1 MDGKQKHSGRI
12 SPIGRVGWIAWMGI
26 SPWLIIG
33 TTLVLAPIFIF
44 MTFDSVRKQ
53 KEHTIRVFTEKGDTL
68 IRAFEAGVRSSR
80 MERQADFFQ
89 LQKLLM
95 ETAQQPDIDFITV
108 TDTKGT
114 IIADSDPFLI
124 GENYGRELDLE
135 RLSQASGIAWRLA
148 QNPDG
153 VDTFEVFR
161 RFAPSG
167 SQDVRLPEEKASAGK
182 DGRASRL
189 VIFIGLNVGP
199 IEAARKDATRHT
211 ILMAA
216 LLLFIGL
223 SGVISLF
230 LAQGYRTARSSLSRI
245 KVFTDSLVEHMPIGL
260 VALDN
265 GDRVIAFNQA
275 AESIL
280 RLSAREII
288 GSRGRD
294 SLPRPFPEIITA
306 LAEKK
311 GVMEREADC
320 HLAAE
325 KTIPLE
331 VIATTLFEADGA
343 FLGSVVLFLDLT
355 EIRHLKKEIARSQRL
370 ASLGNLAAGVAHE
383 IRNPLSSIKG
393 FATYFKERYR
403 DNPADAETADIMVQ
417 EVERLN
423 RVITQLLD
431 FARPVTLEQKLTAL
445 PPLISH
451 SLKMIAGQAEVKHI
465 AIQTDMSDCPE
476 VMIDADKMKQV
487 LLNLFLNAL
496 EMMTAG
502 GILQVNVKA
511 VGEHAVHIVISDS
524 GPGID
529 RKHLAHIFDPYFT
542 TRSAGTGLG
551 LSIVHKIIE
560 AHDGEIRVEST
571 PGAGAVFTILLP
583 IGEKEGRHADA

>member
-1 MDGKQKHSGRI
+1 MDAKKKHTGT
-12 SPIGRVGWIAWMGI
+12 IALMGI

-33 TTLVLAPIFIF
+33 AMFILVPIFIF
-44 MTFDSVRKQ
+44 MTFDTVRKQ
-53 KEHTIRVFTEKGDTL
+53 RELTIQVFTEKGDTL
-68 IRAFEAGVRSSR
+68 IRAFEAGVRSGMR
-80 MERQADFFQ
+80 ERQADFFQ

-108 TDTKGT
+108 TDTKGK
-114 IIADSDPFLI
+114 IIADSDPSLI
-124 GENYGRELDLE
+124 GENYGKELDLE
-135 RLSQASGIAWRLA
+135 QVSQSAKIAWRLA
-148 QNPDG
+148 PNPDG

-167 SQDVRLPEEKASAGK
+167 RQGNSSPEREIQAGR
-182 DGRASRL
+182 DGLMPRL

-199 IEAARKDATRHT
+199 IEASRKDATRHT

-216 LLLFIGL
+216 LLFFIGL

-230 LAQGYRTARSSLSRI
+230 LAQGYRSARSSLSRI

-265 GDRVIAFNQA
+265 EGLIISFNQT

-280 RLSAREII
+280 RLPVRKIIGGRDHKMLPQPFQEII
-288 GSRGRD
+288 LALEKQKGIIEK
-294 SLPRPFPEIITA
+294 EIDCP
-306 LAEKK
+306 L
-311 GVMEREADC
+311 MEGQT
-320 HLAAE
+320 L
-325 KTIPLE
+325 PLE
-331 VIATTLFEADGA
+331 VIATTMAEENGLL
-343 FLGSVVLFLDLT
+343 LGSVILFRDLT
-355 EIRHLKKEIARSQRL
+355 EVRHLKKEIARSQRL
-370 ASLGNLAAGVAHE
+370 ASLGSLAAGVAHE

-431 FARPVTLEQKLTAL
+431 FARPVTLEKKPTAIL
-445 PPLISH
+445 PLIRQT
-451 SLKMIAGQAEVKHI
+451 LKMIAGQAEAKKI
-465 AIQTDMSDCPE
+465 AIQADLIDCPE
-476 VMIDADKMKQV
+476 ILIDADKIKQV
-487 LLNLFLNAL
+487 FFNLLLNAL
-496 EMMTAG
+496 EMMAEG
-502 GILQVNVKA
+502 GNMKVNVRPVEGNA
-511 VGEHAVHIVISDS
+511 INIAISDS

-529 RKHLAHIFDPYFT
+529 SRHLAHIFDPYFT
-542 TRSAGTGLG
+542 TRPSGTGLG

-571 PGAGAVFTILLP
+571 PGAGATFSILLP
-583 IGEKEGRHADA
+583 VRERGGGHEAE

>member
-1 MDGKQKHSGRI
+1 MNAKNKNTGTI
-12 SPIGRVGWIAWMGI
+12 TWMGI

-33 TTLVLAPIFIF
+33 AMFVLAPIFIF
-44 MTFDSVRKQ
+44 MTVDNVRKQ
-53 KEHTIRVFTEKGDTL
+53 REHTIQVFIEKGETL
-68 IRAFEAGVRSSR
+68 IRAFEAGVRSGR

-108 TDTKGT
+108 TDARGK
-114 IIADSDPFLI
+114 IIADSDPYLI
-124 GENYGRELDLE
+124 GEYYGRELDLE
-135 RLSQASGIAWRLA
+135 RLSQTARIAWRLGP
-148 QNPDG
+148 NSDG

-167 SQDVRLPEEKASAGK
+167 RHDDSPPEGKIQAGG
-182 DGRASRL
+182 DGLVPRL

-223 SGVISLF
+223 SGVVSLF

-245 KVFTDSLVEHMPIGL
+245 KIFTDSLVEHMPIGL

-265 GDRVIAFNQA
+265 GGMIISFNQT

-280 RLSAREII
+280 HLQAREVI
-288 GSRGRD
+288 GARD
-294 SLPRPFPEIITA
+294 HNILPRPFQKIIIT
-306 LAEKK
+306 LSEKK
-311 GVMEREADC
+311 GIIEKEIDC
-320 HLAAE
+320 LLPE
-325 KTIPLE
+325 GKTIPLE
-331 VIATTLFEADGA
+331 VIATTLFEENGA
-343 FLGSVVLFLDLT
+343 FLGSVILFLDLT

-403 DNPADAETADIMVQ
+403 DNPVDGETADIMVQ

-431 FARPVTLEQKLTAL
+431 FARPVTLEKKPTAIL
-445 PPLISH
+445 PLISQT
-451 SLKMIAGQAEVKHI
+451 LKMIAGQAEAKKI
-465 AIQTDMSDCPE
+465 TIQADLTDCPE
-476 VMIDADKMKQV
+476 VMIDADKIKQV
-487 LLNLFLNAL
+487 FFNLFLNAL
-496 EMMTAG
+496 EMMAAG
-502 GILQVNVKA
+502 GMLQVKVRPVEEDAA
-511 VGEHAVHIVISDS
+511 VNITVSDS

-529 RKHLAHIFDPYFT
+529 EKHLAHIFDPYFT
-542 TRSAGTGLG
+542 TRPAGTGLG

-560 AHDGEIRVEST
+560 AHDGEIRAEST
-571 PGAGAVFTILLP
+571 PGAGATFTILLP
-583 IGEKEGRHADA
+583 VMEKKGGHEDE